1 VVGDPAAN
9 PTAGPGRQP
18 GRDRRGPGRDLV
30 VLQRRQQE
38 AVATARAVCHHTQ
51 LHRARRRVVEQ
62 RRQGRDPGPLAWFT
76 VEGVLEDQVVRAV
89 WADGRLRCDRLL
101 ESRARRLVDL
111 GAEFGG
117 EEVPRRYRASLQA
130 PAAAVLLT

>member
-1 VVGDPAAN
+1 MTQQPTQRPDRAAILAA
-9 PTAGPGRQP
+9 TAAALAA
-18 GRDRRGPGRDLV
+18 DLV

-51 LHRARRRVVEQ
+51 RH
-62 RRQGRDPGPLAWFT
+62 
-76 VEGVLEDQVVRAV
+76 
-89 WADGRLRCDRLL
+89 
-101 ESRARRLVDL
+101 RARRLVDL

>member
-1 VVGDPAAN
+1 
-9 PTAGPGRQP
+9 
-18 GRDRRGPGRDLV
+18 
-30 VLQRRQQE
+30 
-38 AVATARAVCHHTQ
+38 
-51 LHRARRRVVEQ
+51 
-62 RRQGRDPGPLAWFT
+62 LAWFT

-117 EEVPRRYRASLQA
+117 EEVPRQYRASLQA